1 MLHPVPK
8 NVIFLRLVS
17 TSAITTHAKGA
28 GPDGA
33 SLGADKLAD
42 IKEPKEGD
50 GGDTLLLREYDLRL
64 GVS

>member
-8 NVIFLRLVS
+8 NVYFLRLVS

-33 SLGADKLAD
+33 IIGADKLAD

-50 GGDTLLLREYDLRL
+50 GRTRYCYANTT
-64 GVS
+64 

>member
-1 MLHPVPK
+1 M
-8 NVIFLRLVS
+8 RLVS

-33 SLGADKLAD
+33 RLGADKLAD

-50 GGDTLLLREYDLRL
+50 GGGALLLRVYDLRL
-64 GVS
+64 GGS

>member
-1 MLHPVPK
+1 
-8 NVIFLRLVS
+8 LRLVS

-33 SLGADKLAD
+33 ILGADKLAD

-50 GGDTLLLREYDLRL
+50 GRTRYCYANTT
-64 GVS
+64 